1 MKKIFNILFYVVI
14 TAVLV
19 FKAPA
24 IYENFKRQNQPA
36 PQASI
41 KRLSGEEIAFPVPHQ
56 KMIVVFWA
64 TWCGPCKIELNRL
77 NDMMASGKIKS
88 NQLLAINIEE
98 SAQTV
103 NTFLEK
109 NPLQFLIAL
118 DESGQVSKKYNVTG
132 TPTVVFIDAEEKIN
146 WITTGLSPT
155 LEYRIKEFL

>member
-41 KRLSGEEIAFPVPHQ
+41 KRLSGE
-56 KMIVVFWA
+56 
-64 TWCGPCKIELNRL
+64 
-77 NDMMASGKIKS
+77 
-88 NQLLAINIEE
+88 
-98 SAQTV
+98 
-103 NTFLEK
+103 
-109 NPLQFLIAL
+109 
-118 DESGQVSKKYNVTG
+118 SGQVSKKYNVTG